1 MSGTTETAARAS
13 GLSSTCGSIGAAR
26 GRRRCSTRAK
36 TCSGVGDGGIPTGV
50 GPAAAI
56 IDGAVTTVS
65 GGEVV
70 VVIEGAVVVVVEGEV
85 VLVVEGAVVVVVEG
99 EVVLVIEGAV
109 VVVVEGE
116 VDKGIR
122 EALSEPPCGF
132 ALRPVPKT
140 IASMV
145 ANESSESIEDPESE
159 LGSGPAS
166 FASVSGSFGAG
177 GDFTLGTGSTFAR
190 GCFVVHALGAACL
203 VCVCCGPAGTL
214 GTRRDPGGFLSC
226 ETSRSCSGDGGRFE
240 TVADGFSFDE
250 VGGRSSRD
258 FLDTFF
264 TGEA

>member
-50 GPAAAI
+50 RPAVAI

-85 VLVVEGAVVVVVEG
+85 VLVV
-99 EVVLVIEGAV
+99 EGAV

-166 FASVSGSFGAG
+166 FASVSGCFGAG
-177 GDFTLGTGSTFAR
+177 GDFTLGTGSTFTR
-190 GCFVVHALGAACL
+190 GCFVVHVLGAACL

>member
-85 VLVVEGAVVVVVEG
+85 VLAV
-99 EVVLVIEGAV
+99 EGAV

-122 EALSEPPCGF
+122 EALSEPPRGF

-214 GTRRDPGGFLSC
+214 GTRRDPRGFLSC

-250 VGGRSSRD
+250 VGSRSSRD

>member
-36 TCSGVGDGGIPTGV
+36 TCSGVGDGGIPVGV

-56 IDGAVTTVS
+56 IDGAVTTAS

-70 VVIEGAVVVVVEGEV
+70 VVVDGAVVVVVD
-85 VLVVEGAVVVVVEG
+85 GAVVVVVM
-99 EVVLVIEGAV
+99 VIEGAV
-109 VVVVEGE
+109 VLVVEEE
-116 VDKGIR
+116 VVEGIR

-145 ANESSESIEDPESE
+145 ANESSESIGDPESE

-166 FASVSGSFGAG
+166 FVSVSGCFGAG
-177 GDFTLGTGSTFAR
+177 GDFTLGTGSTFTR
-190 GCFVVHALGAACL
+190 GCFVVHVLGAACL
-203 VCVCCGPAGTL
+203 VCVCCGPADAL
-214 GTRRDPGGFLSC
+214 GTRRGSGDFLSG

-240 TVADGFSFDE
+240 TVADG
-250 VGGRSSRD
+250 
-258 FLDTFF
+258 
-264 TGEA
+264 